1 MIPRNI
7 MEHNTLHSGW
17 EVLDHTADIGFRA
30 WAPSLDGLFE
40 KAAEAV
46 FSLAVHL
53 DRVESRQER
62 LISVEGMDREELL
75 VAWLQ
80 ELLYLWTADDFV
92 ACGFRVQIGL
102 RSEQEPEEP
111 WRLMGLVDGEPWDS
125 ERHEAYTDVKAVT
138 YHNLRIQE
146 DRDEAGTAIFR
157 VEIILDI

>member
-1 MIPRNI
+1 MARNS

-30 WAPSLDGLFE
+30 WGPSLEALFE

-46 FSLAVHL
+46 LSLAVHL

-62 LISVEGMDREELL
+62 LISVEGMDGEELL

-80 ELLYLWTADDFV
+80 ELLYLWTADGFV
-92 ACGFRVQIGL
+92 GCGFRVQIEQPL
-102 RSEQEPEEP
+102 QQEPERP
-111 WRLMGLVDGEPWDS
+111 WRLMGLVDGEVWDP
-125 ERHEAYTDVKAVT
+125 ERHEAYTDIKAAT

-146 DRDEAGTAIFR
+146 DRDEAGATTFR
-157 VEIILDI
+157 VEVILDI